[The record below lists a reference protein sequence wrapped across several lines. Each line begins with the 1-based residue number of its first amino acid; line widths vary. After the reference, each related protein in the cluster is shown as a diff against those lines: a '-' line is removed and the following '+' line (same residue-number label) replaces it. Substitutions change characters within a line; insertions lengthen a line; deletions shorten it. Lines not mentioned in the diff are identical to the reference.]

1 MKMIKLINVPFR
13 SCISKI
19 NSTLIGNTEDP
30 DIVMPMYNLLDYIQ
44 NYSLKSGSLLNHYRD
59 EIDEIDDNASESK
72 LFEYKTKIVGKTL

>member
-1 MKMIKLINVPFR
+1 
-13 SCISKI
+13 
-19 NSTLIGNTEDP
+19 
-30 DIVMPMYNLLDYIQ
+30 MPMYNLLDYSQ

>member
-19 NSTLIGNTEDP
+19 NSTLIDNTEDS
-30 DIVMPMYNLLDYIQ
+30 DIVMPMYNLLDYSQ